1 MHSLTLTLTLLV
13 QFVNKND
20 TLTPVFVWGAP
31 FFSKDAEE
39 EDRWSDVI
47 YWSAGPSLPLTISA
61 SIQTQGLPTK
71 FYFDKTT
78 ILSYFLLA
86 CFPVVFISLL
96 KIRLYI
102 NMLPSMFQ
110 SAVNDI
116 NPLNLTN
123 MQCRRRLMLAS
134 ESQCRDFLL
143 ENKSDEL
150 KGNKKKKKIW

>member
-13 QFVNKND
+13 QFVIRM
-20 TLTPVFVWGAP
+20 TH
-31 FFSKDAEE
+31 
-39 EDRWSDVI
+39 
-47 YWSAGPSLPLTISA
+47 LPLSLCEGHLFFLK
-61 SIQTQGLPTK
+61 TQRRKTDGRMWSTGLLVPHSLLPSVPQFKLKACLQNSTLINRL
-71 FYFDKTT
+71 FFP
-78 ILSYFLLA
+78 IFLLA

-110 SAVNDI
+110 SAVNNI
-116 NPLNLTN
+116 NPQNLTN
-123 MQCRRRLMLAS
+123 MQCRRRLTLAS

-150 KGNKKKKKIW
+150 KGNNNKKKIW